1 MGGPGLPHGVLFF
14 PRRVY
19 DEIGIL
25 SFLFERHLPAQPRHH
40 IALPGAFP
48 PHRPLHLLIFPAS
61 HQYDSIITLVASR
74 LDQDGRFHH
83 RDSPRLA
90 RPELRHQ
97 LVFPANYCR
106 MHQAVQ
112 PLQPLRRSEH
122 QRRQRAPLDSPLSVQ
137 DLAPKFPHHLR
148 VCFSARIER
157 RVSQLI
163 RLNQEATARRQRL
176 AHEGLAASQSPREA
190 NLQHI
195 PGRRSAAATV
205 LAISM
210 AMVSGPTPPGT
221 GVYAPPISATA
232 CRWTSPASTL
242 PRLSNTLIL
251 SAEWRKIRA
260 ASSRFSI
267 RLVPT
272 SITVAPGL
280 IYSPVIKAARPIAAT
295 KISPSR
301 HTAAKS
307 RVFEWQIVTVA
318 CSCNNRNATGFP
330 TMSLR
335 PTTTA
340 RFPAISIPYRLSSSR
355 IPAGVHARGPGNPAT
370 SLPTLHG

>member
-48 PHRPLHLLIFPAS
+48 PHRPLHLLILPAS
-61 HQYDSIITLVASR
+61 HQYDSIITLVTPR

-83 RDSPRLA
+83 RDSSRLA

-97 LVFPANYCR
+97 LVFPANYRR

-122 QRRQRAPLDSPLSVQ
+122 QRRQRTPLDAPPSVQ
-137 DLAPKFPHHLR
+137 DLAPKFPHHLS
-148 VCFSARIER
+148 VCLSARLER

-163 RLNQEATARRQRL
+163 RLDQEATVPRQDLAPKFPDPLSVCLSARLERRVSQLIRLDQEATVPRQRL
-176 AHEGLAASQSPREA
+176 AHEGLAASQPSREA
-190 NLQHI
+190 HFQHG

-205 LAISM
+205 FAISM

-221 GVYAPPISATA
+221 GVYAPAVSAT
-232 CRWTSPASTL
+232 
-242 PRLSNTLIL
+242 
-251 SAEWRKIRA
+251 
-260 ASSRFSI
+260 SS
-267 RLVPT
+267 
-272 SITVAPGL
+272 G
-280 IYSPVIKAARPIAAT
+280 
-295 KISPSR
+295 
-301 HTAAKS
+301 
-307 RVFEWQIVTVA
+307 
-318 CSCNNRNATGFP
+318 
-330 TMSLR
+330 
-335 PTTTA
+335 
-340 RFPAISIPYRLSSSR
+340 
-355 IPAGVHARGPGNPAT
+355 
-370 SLPTLHG
+370 